1 MSVLT
6 CRGSFDVVL
15 AGNLRGDPHVP
26 RSPLFPVVASVWDV
40 TRLLPRSAIFGTKPY
55 FRPESGLVR
64 LGSDKPSPGG
74 GGQLPSTLQYMP
86 EPERFLIW
94 RETL

>member
-1 MSVLT
+1 MPVLT
-6 CRGSFDVVL
+6 RGGPVDVVL

-26 RSPLFPVVASVWDV
+26 RSPLSPVVASVWDV
-40 TRLLPRSAIFGTKPY
+40 TREPSFAIFGTKPY